1 MAFDHRAS
9 HTHEQPEIKDGMAT
23 KILVVDD
30 APELTQLLKMVLSRQ
45 GYQVEVANDGL
56 EGLRKAYDMQPD
68 LILLDIMMPGMDGL
82 EMLARFREF
91 SDVPVLMLT
100 AVGKTPVKIEGLNK
114 GADDYVTKP
123 FDVEELNARI
133 RALLRRAA
141 LSAPE
146 ITPILS
152 FDAGWLAIDPQ
163 ARQVTVGGKLI
174 NLTPTEYKL
183 LLYLAQNAG
192 QVLTY
197 GQLLDEVWG
206 PGYED
211 SPDVVKVY
219 VRRLR
224 AKVEPDPAT
233 PRYILTHRSAGY
245 CLAKI

>member
-1 MAFDHRAS
+1 
-9 HTHEQPEIKDGMAT
+9 MAT

-30 APELTQLLKMVLSRQ
+30 AQELTQLLTMVLSRE

-56 EGLRKAYDMQPD
+56 EGLRKAYDMRPD

-82 EMLARFREF
+82 EMLSRFRDF
-91 SDVPVLMLT
+91 SDVPVIMLT
-100 AVGKTPVKIEGLNK
+100 AIGKTPVKIDGLNK

-123 FDVEELNARI
+123 FEVEELNARI

-146 ITPILS
+146 VSQVLS
-152 FDAGWLAIDPQ
+152 FDGGWLAIDPN
-163 ARQVTVGGKLI
+163 ARQVTVGGKLAS
-174 NLTPTEYKL
+174 LTPTEYRL
-183 LLYLAQNAG
+183 LLYLAHNVG

-197 GQLLDEVWG
+197 GQLLDQVWG

-224 AKVEPDPAT
+224 AKIEPDPAR
-233 PRYILTHRSAGY
+233 PRYILTHRSTGY